1 MRFFA
6 QLIMTALFG
15 ALLTLLLIVAIP
27 ALTGWQ
33 GWYVFWPSF
42 FVGMAGGA
50 QLAYWLSGFIP
61 EPPRPPVPDDEQ
73 PEEEDSQRIRFNG
86 ETEEAD
92 MPNRQL
98 QEQADE

>member
-15 ALLTLLLIVAIP
+15 ALLTLLLIIGIP

-42 FVGMAGGA
+42 FVGMAAGT
-50 QLAYWLSGFIP
+50 QLAYLLAGFIP
-61 EPPRPPVPDDEQ
+61 EPPRKLQLEDT
-73 PEEEDSQRIRFNG
+73 DSQLIRFNG

-92 MPNRQL
+92 ESTDL
-98 QEQADE
+98 LADELADMVSE